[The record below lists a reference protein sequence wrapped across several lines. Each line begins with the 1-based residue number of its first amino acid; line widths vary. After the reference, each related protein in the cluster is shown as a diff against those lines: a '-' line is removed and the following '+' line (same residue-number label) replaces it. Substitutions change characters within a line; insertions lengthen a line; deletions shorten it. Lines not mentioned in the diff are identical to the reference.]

1 MESKEESRKRLLELN
16 KKQAEFYDDN
26 IYTHREKEN
35 LLVRLWGDTRDKFH
49 HFRTDIGIMQTSDD
63 LHELWLGDLSD
74 KKVLDLGVGGGNAL
88 SVSIASRCKEYH
100 AIDLS
105 EKLAKQFQEVLN
117 KKGLQSAHSYKAD
130 FLSDEFD
137 QKDFDIIYALGVAHH
152 FEDFDL
158 FLETAQNK
166 LKKGGKMITYDP
178 LNTFFIS
185 KLIRAMFRPF
195 QNDAAWEW
203 PFEKSNFAHIQKR
216 FEIEGVQGTYGRSKW
231 AFPLLFINKKWAVK
245 RGIKAHQKDL
255 QESNKVGAPLFRCLQ
270 VTMSMVKK

>member
-1 MESKEESRKRLLELN
+1 
-16 KKQAEFYDDN
+16 
-26 IYTHREKEN
+26 
-35 LLVRLWGDTRDKFH
+35 
-49 HFRTDIGIMQTSDD
+49 MQTSDD

-130 FLSDEFD
+130 FLSEEFS

-158 FLETAQNK
+158 FLGNCTEQIE
-166 LKKGGKMITYDP
+166 KGRK
-178 LNTFFIS
+178 
-185 KLIRAMFRPF
+185 
-195 QNDAAWEW
+195 ND
-203 PFEKSNFAHIQKR
+203 NL
-216 FEIEGVQGTYGRSKW
+216 RSVEY
-231 AFPLLFINKKWAVK
+231 LFHFKTDTRHVPSVP
-245 RGIKAHQKDL
+245 
-255 QESNKVGAPLFRCLQ
+255 E
-270 VTMSMVKK
+270 